1 MRNWLSGI
9 RGAIALITLWIIGW
23 GLGFGGIMELIDP
36 NGEIEDVW
44 PAVLAVPGVIGG
56 IIFSIALLIAERGR
70 SFDEISLLRFAL
82 WGGATGLILGLL
94 SIPAEVGDVSPGA
107 SGMIP
112 IATVLG
118 VIAGFGS
125 GVFFR
130 LVARWSAPSRV
141 EGA

>member
-9 RGAIALITLWIIGW
+9 RGAIALIILWIIGW
-23 GLGFGGIMELIDP
+23 GLGFGGIMEVIDP
-36 NGEIEDVW
+36 TGEIEDVW
-44 PAVLAVPGVIGG
+44 PAVLAIPGVIGG

-107 SGMIP
+107 SGMIA